1 MKSFHEIQDIPV
13 KFEATRSNVM
23 IMKIY
28 KRFCLVPLLLCIAN
42 IMSWSLA
49 STNSDLWTLSGYYE
63 LTIQLN
69 KYEQVNEKECKAFL

>member
-1 MKSFHEIQDIPV
+1 M
-13 KFEATRSNVM
+13 
-23 IMKIY
+23 
-28 KRFCLVPLLLCIAN
+28 PLLLCIAN

-69 KYEQVNEKECKAFL
+69 KYEQVLMKKNEKPFYKSKQET